1 MTRRQREREE
11 LKRKKKMVAAL
22 KTAGGVLLAGALGIL
37 LGLAII
43 YAMCAEPVT
52 SYGAEPL
59 PVNDWEEVERD
70 KAAWEK
76 AERDAMGIGV
86 IQAPEPETLPP
97 ASLPEVVDLD
107 IEAPDP
113 EPAEPEIDP
122 EELRILAH
130 LICGEAQCYTWEH
143 QIAVGSVVLNRVK
156 SSHYPDTLKK
166 VVFQKG
172 QYACT
177 WDGNY
182 DREPTATNWKAAEF
196 LLRNGSQ
203 IPDGVLYQAQFRQ
216 GSGVWKKI
224 GSSYFCW
231 Y

>member
-1 MTRRQREREE
+1 MTRLQRKQMKRER
-11 LKRKKKMVAAL
+11 RAAAL
-22 KTAGGVLLAGALGIL
+22 KTAGGVLLVGALGIL
-37 LGLAII
+37 LGLALI
-43 YAMCAEPVT
+43 CAICMDADLT
-52 SYGAEPL
+52 YGAEPL
-59 PVNDWEEVERD
+59 PVNDWEQVQKEKE
-70 KAAWEK
+70 AWEK

-86 IQAPEPETLPP
+86 IEAPPAETLPP
-97 ASLPEVVDLD
+97 SSLPEVVDLD
-107 IEAPDP
+107 VEDP
-113 EPAEPEIDP
+113 EPEIDQ
-122 EELRILAH
+122 EELGILAH
-130 LICGEAQCYTWEH
+130 LICGEAQGYSWEH

-182 DREPTATNWKAAEF
+182 DREPTATNWKAAEY

-203 IPDGVLYQAQFRQ
+203 IPEGVLYQAQFRQ